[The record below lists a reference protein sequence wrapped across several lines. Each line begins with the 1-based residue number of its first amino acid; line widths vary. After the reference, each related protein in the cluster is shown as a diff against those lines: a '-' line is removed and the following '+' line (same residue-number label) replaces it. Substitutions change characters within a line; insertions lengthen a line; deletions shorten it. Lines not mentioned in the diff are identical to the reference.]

1 MIDAFFVQRIRIV
14 RRVARGCALALLSG
28 SILTGCPSDKKRKT
42 MYDSVDGGYILRDEC
57 NVPADLCWEDCFRR
71 EAGITCG
78 SCCRDQRFLCDTQQ
92 KYSIDHCK
100 TAQ

>member
-1 MIDAFFVQRIRIV
+1 MKMHTFYIMAFMAASHI
-14 RRVARGCALALLSG
+14 GCN
-28 SILTGCPSDKKRKT
+28 PPEKRKT
-42 MYDSVDGGYILRDEC
+42 MYDSVDGGYIMRTECDVPSDEC
-57 NVPADLCWEDCFRR
+57 WIDCEKRR
-71 EAGITCG
+71 AGIVCG